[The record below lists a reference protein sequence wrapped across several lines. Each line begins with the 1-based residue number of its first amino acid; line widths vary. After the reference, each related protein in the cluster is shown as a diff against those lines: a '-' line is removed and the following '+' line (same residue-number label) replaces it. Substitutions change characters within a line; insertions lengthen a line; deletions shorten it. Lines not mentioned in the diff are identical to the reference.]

1 MGGQNGFI
9 IHHYNRQYQIYPDFT
24 YFCAR
29 IMNLQMETVTDNNE
43 MNAGNGTPCCHCH
56 GEECRCREENGECEC
71 HCHAH
76 ETLYPGVTCI
86 DVEPDDFND
95 WD

>member
-29 IMNLQMETVTDNNE
+29 IMNLQMETMTDNNE
-43 MNAGNGTPCCHCH
+43 MNAGNGTPMLPLPR
-56 GEECRCREENGECEC
+56 GRVP
-71 HCHAH
+71 
-76 ETLYPGVTCI
+76 LPGRKRGM
-86 DVEPDDFND
+86 
-95 WD
+95 

>member
-29 IMNLQMETVTDNNE
+29 IMNLQMETMTDNNE
-43 MNAGNGTPCCHCH
+43 MNAGNG
-56 GEECRCREENGECEC
+56 R
-71 HCHAH
+71 HAAIA
-76 ETLYPGVTCI
+76 TGKSAVAGRKRGM
-86 DVEPDDFND
+86 
-95 WD
+95 

>member
-29 IMNLQMETVTDNNE
+29 IMNLQMETMTDNNE
-43 MNAGNGTPCCHCH
+43 
-56 GEECRCREENGECEC
+56 CRQRDAMLPLPRGRVP
-71 HCHAH
+71 
-76 ETLYPGVTCI
+76 LPGRKRGM
-86 DVEPDDFND
+86 
-95 WD
+95 

>member
-1 MGGQNGFI
+1 MASLFI
-9 IHHYNRQYQIYPDFT
+9 IITANIKSIRILPI
-24 YFCAR
+24 FCAR
-29 IMNLQMETVTDNNE
+29 IMNLQMETMTDNNE

>member
-29 IMNLQMETVTDNNE
+29 IMNLQME
-43 MNAGNGTPCCHCH
+43 
-56 GEECRCREENGECEC
+56 ENGECEC

>member
-29 IMNLQMETVTDNNE
+29 IMNLQMETMTDNNE
-43 MNAGNGTPCCHCH
+43 MNAGNGTPC
-56 GEECRCREENGECEC
+56 C